1 MIGQV
6 EKSEKD
12 EQAKANLCY
21 PFDLSIAHNEPAPP
35 IKVGCHSKYVIYHM
49 VQQYAVAEDL
59 LWPSSACAI
68 PCLT

>member
-21 PFDLSIAHNEPAPP
+21 PFDLSITHNEPAPP
-35 IKVGCHSKYVIYHM
+35 INVGCHSKYVIITWFSNMQWWRTRYGL
-49 VQQYAVAEDL
+49 VEPAPYLV
-59 LWPSSACAI
+59 
-68 PCLT
+68 